1 MIRKMTIQDAHLP
14 LHPRNRKELIAQT
27 GREPNDVL
35 EIMYVF
41 YRESYVYESED
52 GVVCCM
58 FGIHDGGEF
67 YMFFTEI
74 DSLPMSF
81 YKDIL
86 RYKKKFLKRYGKI
99 CADIMVSNTFA
110 LELAKFMKA
119 EIGEPWEKNGETFV
133 SFVIRK

>member
-1 MIRKMTIQDAHLP
+1 MIRKMTIQDTHLP
-14 LHPRNRKELIAQT
+14 LHPKNRAEIIAQT
-27 GREPNDVL
+27 GKDPNDIL
-35 EIMYVF
+35 EILYVF
-41 YRESYVYESED
+41 YRESYVYEDEN
-52 GVVCCM
+52 GVVRCL

-99 CADIMVSNTFA
+99 HADIMTNNVFA
-110 LELAKFMKA
+110 LELAAFMKA
-119 EIGEPWEKNGETFV
+119 EMGKPYDKNGEMFIP
-133 SFVIRK
+133 FVIRK